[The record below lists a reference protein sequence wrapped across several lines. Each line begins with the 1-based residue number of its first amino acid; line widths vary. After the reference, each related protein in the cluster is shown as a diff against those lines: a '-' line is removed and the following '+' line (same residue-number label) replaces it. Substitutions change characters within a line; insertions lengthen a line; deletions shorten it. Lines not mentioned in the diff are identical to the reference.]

1 MDYRKYMK
9 RMNLAI
15 GKAADKI
22 DEGPWW
28 NSTMK
33 ELNQMSIESANEL
46 QHDIDLT
53 LARENKQIKYL
64 KPSRNGQPEYM
75 LDLFEAPPM
84 RLLAMGIVL
93 AGWLGW
99 VMRDK
104 QPNENDVFSSNNCS
118 RIIKDA
124 FDYGV
129 SLRAKGDKL
138 EDC

>member
-46 QHDIDLT
+46 Q
-53 LARENKQIKYL
+53 QI
-64 KPSRNGQPEYM
+64 
-75 LDLFEAPPM
+75 
-84 RLLAMGIVL
+84 
-93 AGWLGW
+93 
-99 VMRDK
+99 
-104 QPNENDVFSSNNCS
+104 
-118 RIIKDA
+118 
-124 FDYGV
+124 
-129 SLRAKGDKL
+129 
-138 EDC
+138 

>member
-1 MDYRKYMK
+1 
-9 RMNLAI
+9 
-15 GKAADKI
+15 
-22 DEGPWW
+22 
-28 NSTMK
+28 
-33 ELNQMSIESANEL
+33 MSIESANEL

-64 KPSRNGQPEYM
+64 KPSSNGQPEYM

-118 RIIKDA
+118 RMIKDA

>member
-1 MDYRKYMK
+1 MVR
-9 RMNLAI
+9 LQ
-15 GKAADKI
+15 DKI

-75 LDLFEAPPM
+75 LNLFKAPPM
-84 RLLAMGIVL
+84 RLLAMGMVFT
-93 AGWLGW
+93 GWLG
-99 VMRDK
+99 R
-104 QPNENDVFSSNNCS
+104 
-118 RIIKDA
+118 
-124 FDYGV
+124 
-129 SLRAKGDKL
+129 
-138 EDC
+138 